1 MDITLTDTEKAH
13 STRLSAEIALEVASH
28 GGYLP
33 FSRYMEMALYQAG
46 SGYYSAGA
54 HKLGSGG
61 DFTTAPEISPFFGMA
76 LTNAILPVLEAFRSQ
91 GKASRIL
98 EFGAGTGK
106 LAASIIHRLTELNFP
121 LDYYG
126 ILEIAPDLAQRQ
138 RALLQETKNDLQCS
152 TEIDWLTAL
161 PSEFEGVIIANEVL
175 DAIPCERIV
184 YQNGKWRQQGVIVK
198 NGVLALEIGP
208 VVDRKFLPDY
218 LLTHSFAEGYTTEI
232 HPQSVAWIRALTQAL
247 RSGLFITLDYGF
259 PATEFFHPQRQQGTL
274 MAHHRHHAI
283 TDPLYLPGLCDLTSH
298 VEWSSISSAALAA
311 GADEI
316 YFNNQGN
323 FLLEA
328 GIGDLVLEKM
338 DPANAT
344 AFLPVSNALQ
354 KLLSEAEMG
363 ELFKVFA
370 FTKGINLPSLDSLPG
385 LGGRNRFHSL

>member
-13 STRLSAEIALEVASH
+13 SERLSTEIAVEVASH
-28 GGYLP
+28 GGFLP
-33 FSRYMEMALYQAG
+33 FSRYMEMVLYQPG

-76 LTNAILPVLEAFRSQ
+76 VTNAILPILEAFRSQ
-91 GKASRIL
+91 GKPTRIL

-106 LAASIIHRLTELNFP
+106 LAASILHRLREIDFP
-121 LDYYG
+121 LDHYG

-138 RALLQETKNDLQCS
+138 RTFLQETKNNLQCS
-152 TEIDWLTAL
+152 TVIDWLSAL
-161 PSEFEGVIIANEVL
+161 PDEFEGVMIANEVL

-184 YQNGKWRQQGVIVK
+184 YQNGRWCLQGVVNK
-198 NGVLALEIGP
+198 GGAFALESGP
-208 VVDRKFLPDY
+208 AVDPMLLPDH
-218 LLTHSFAEGYTTEI
+218 LRAHSFAEGYTTEI
-232 HPQSVAWIRALTQAL
+232 HPQSVAWITAVTQSLT
-247 RSGLFITLDYGF
+247 SGLFLTLDYGF
-259 PATEFFHPQRQQGTL
+259 PASEFFHPQRHEGTL
-274 MAHHRHHAI
+274 MAHHRHHTI

-298 VEWSSISSAALAA
+298 VEWSSLAEA
-311 GADEI
+311 VLATGAREI

-328 GIGDLVLEKM
+328 GIGDLVLDKM

-370 FTKGINLPSLDSLPG
+370 FTKGMNLPSLDSLPG

>member
-13 STRLSAEIALEVASH
+13 SARLSAEIALEVASH

-76 LTNAILPVLEAFRSQ
+76 LTNAILPVLETYRAQ
-91 GKASRIL
+91 GKPTRIL

-106 LAASIIHRLTELNFP
+106 LAASILHRLRELDFP
-121 LDYYG
+121 LDHYG

-138 RALLQETKNDLQCS
+138 RTLLEETKNTLQCS
-152 TEIDWLTAL
+152 TAIDWLSAL
-161 PSEFEGVIIANEVL
+161 PSQFEGVIIANEVL
-175 DAIPCERIV
+175 DAMPCERIV
-184 YQNGKWRQQGVIVK
+184 YQNGEWHLQGVIIK
-198 NGVLALEIGP
+198 NGALALEIGP
-208 VVDRKFLPDY
+208 VVDRQLLPGH

-232 HPQSVAWIRALTQAL
+232 NPQSVAWITAVTQAL
-247 RSGLFITLDYGF
+247 KSGLFITLDYGF
-259 PATEFFHPQRQQGTL
+259 PASEFFHPQREQGTL
-274 MAHHRHHAI
+274 MGHHRHHTI
-283 TDPLYLPGLCDLTSH
+283 TDLLYLPGLCDLTSH
-298 VEWSSISSAALAA
+298 VEWSSISSAAVSA

-370 FTKGINLPSLDSLPG
+370 FKKNLPRLSLDMLPG
-385 LGGRNRFHSL
+385 LGGRNRLHSL

>member
-13 STRLSAEIALEVASH
+13 SARLSAEIALEVASH
-28 GGYLP
+28 SAYLP

-76 LTNAILPVLEAFRSQ
+76 LTNAILPVLETLQSQ
-91 GKASRIL
+91 GKPTRIL

-106 LAASIIHRLTELNFP
+106 LAASILGRLREVDFT
-121 LDYYG
+121 LDHYG

-138 RALLQETKNDLQCS
+138 RTLLQETKNGLQCS
-152 TEIDWLTAL
+152 TAIDWLSTL

-184 YQNGKWRQQGVIVK
+184 YQNGEWRQQGVVIK
-198 NGVLALEIGP
+198 NGALALEIGP
-208 VVDRKFLPDY
+208 VVDRQLLPDY
-218 LLTHSFAEGYTTEI
+218 LLAHSFAEGYTTEI
-232 HPQSVAWIRALTQAL
+232 NPQSVAWIRALTQAL

-259 PATEFFHPQRQQGTL
+259 PASEFFHPQRAQGTL
-274 MAHHRHHAI
+274 IAHHRHHTI

-323 FLLEA
+323 FLL
-328 GIGDLVLEKM
+328 
-338 DPANAT
+338 
-344 AFLPVSNALQ
+344 
-354 KLLSEAEMG
+354 
-363 ELFKVFA
+363 
-370 FTKGINLPSLDSLPG
+370 
-385 LGGRNRFHSL
+385 

>member
-13 STRLSAEIALEVASH
+13 SASLSAEIALEVASH
-28 GGYLP
+28 GGFLP
-33 FSRYMEMALYQAG
+33 FSRYMEMALYQPG

-91 GKASRIL
+91 GKPTRIL

-106 LAASIIHRLTELNFP
+106 LAASILHRLRELDFP
-121 LDYYG
+121 LDHYG

-138 RALLQETKNDLQCS
+138 RTFLQETKNSLQYS
-152 TEIDWLTAL
+152 TAIDWLSAL

-184 YQNGKWRQQGVIVK
+184 YQNRMWCLQGVVIK
-198 NGVLALEIGP
+198 NGAFTLESGP
-208 VVDRKFLPDY
+208 AVDPKLLPDL

-232 HPQSVAWIRALTQAL
+232 HPHSVAWIKSVTQAL
-247 RSGLFITLDYGF
+247 TSGLFVTLDYGF
-259 PATEFFHPQRQQGTL
+259 PASEFFHPQREQGTL

-298 VEWSSISSAALAA
+298 VEWSSISSAALAT
-311 GADEI
+311 GAKEI

-370 FTKGINLPSLDSLPG
+370 FTKGMNSPPLDSLPG

>member
-13 STRLSAEIALEVASH
+13 SAALSAEIALEIASH

-76 LTNAILPVLEAFRSQ
+76 LTNAILAVLEAYRSQ
-91 GKASRIL
+91 GKATRIL

-106 LAASIIHRLTELNFP
+106 LAASILNRLMELNFP
-121 LDYYG
+121 LDNYD
-126 ILEIAPDLAQRQ
+126 IIEIAPDLAQRQ
-138 RALLQETKNDLQCS
+138 QALLQETKNDLQCS
-152 TEIDWLTAL
+152 TSINWLRAL

-184 YQNGKWRQQGVIVK
+184 YQNREWRQQGVVIK
-198 NGVLALEIGP
+198 NGAFVIEIGP
-208 VVDRKFLPDY
+208 VADQQLLPDY

-232 HPQSVAWIRALTQAL
+232 SPQSVAWITAATKTLK
-247 RSGLFITLDYGF
+247 SGLFITLDYGF
-259 PATEFFHPQRQQGTL
+259 PASEFFHPQREQGTL
-274 MAHHRHHAI
+274 MAHHRHRAM

-338 DPANAT
+338 DPANAI

-370 FTKGINLPSLDSLPG
+370 FTKGLPSMPLDSLPG

>member
-13 STRLSAEIALEVASH
+13 SARLSAEIALEVASH
-28 GGYLP
+28 GGCLP

-76 LTNAILPVLEAFRSQ
+76 LTNAILPVLEAYRFQ
-91 GKASRIL
+91 GKPTRIL

-106 LAASIIHRLTELNFP
+106 LAASIIGRLRELDFP
-121 LDYYG
+121 LNHYG

-138 RALLQETKNDLQCS
+138 RTLLEETKNDLQCS
-152 TEIDWLTAL
+152 TAIDWLSAL
-161 PSEFEGVIIANEVL
+161 PIEFEGVIIANEVL

-184 YQNGKWRQQGVIVK
+184 YQNGEWHQQGVVIQ
-198 NGVLALEIGP
+198 NGILALEIGP
-208 VVDRKFLPDY
+208 IVDRQLLPDY
-218 LLTHSFAEGYTTEI
+218 LLTHSFTEGYTTEI
-232 HPQSVAWIRALTQAL
+232 NPQSVAWIRALTQAL

-259 PATEFFHPQRQQGTL
+259 PATEFFHPQRAQGTL

-283 TDPLYLPGLCDLTSH
+283 TDPFYLPGLCDLTSH
-298 VEWSSISSAALAA
+298 VEWTSISRAALTA

-316 YFNNQGN
+316 YFNSQGN

-344 AFLPVSNALQ
+344 TFLPVSNALQ

-370 FTKGINLPSLDSLPG
+370 FKKNLPRLSLDMLPG

>member
-13 STRLSAEIALEVASH
+13 SARLSAEIALEVASH

-46 SGYYSAGA
+46 TGYYSAGA

-76 LTNAILPVLEAFRSQ
+76 LTNTILPVLEAFRSQ
-91 GKASRIL
+91 GKPTRIL

-106 LAASIIHRLTELNFP
+106 LAASILHRLAELDFP
-121 LDYYG
+121 LDHYG

-138 RALLQETKNDLQCS
+138 RALLQETKNDLQCP
-152 TEIDWLTAL
+152 TAIDWLSAL
-161 PSEFEGVIIANEVL
+161 PSQFEGVIIANEVL
-175 DAIPCERIV
+175 DAIPCERII
-184 YQNGKWRQQGVIVK
+184 YQNGEWHLQGVVVQ
-198 NGVLALEIGP
+198 NGAFALEIGP
-208 VVDRKFLPDY
+208 IVDPQLLPDY

-232 HPQSVAWIRALTQAL
+232 NLQSVAWITAVTQVLT
-247 RSGLFITLDYGF
+247 SGLFITLDYGF
-259 PATEFFHPQRQQGTL
+259 PASEFFHPQREQGTL

-298 VEWSSISSAALAA
+298 VEWSSISSVALAA

-338 DPANAT
+338 NPANAT

-370 FTKGINLPSLDSLPG
+370 FKKNLRGLTLDMLPG
-385 LGGRNRFHSL
+385 LGGRNRLHSL

>member
-13 STRLSAEIALEVASH
+13 SARLSAEIAVEVASH
-28 GGYLP
+28 GGFLP
-33 FSRYMEMALYQAG
+33 FSRYMEMALYQPG

-76 LTNAILPVLEAFRSQ
+76 LTNAIMPVLEGFRSR
-91 GKASRIL
+91 GKPTRIL

-106 LAASIIHRLTELNFP
+106 LAASILHRLKELNFS
-121 LDYYG
+121 LDHYG

-138 RALLQETKNDLQCS
+138 RTLLEETKNDLQCS
-152 TEIDWLTAL
+152 TAIDWLSAL

-175 DAIPCERIV
+175 DAIPCERIIYV
-184 YQNGKWRQQGVIVK
+184 NGEWRQQGVVIK
-198 NGVLALEIGP
+198 NGALALEVGA
-208 VVDRKFLPDY
+208 VVDRQLLPDY
-218 LLTHSFAEGYTTEI
+218 LLAHSFAEGYTTEI
-232 HPQSVAWIRALTQAL
+232 NPQSVAWIRGLTQAL

-259 PATEFFHPQRQQGTL
+259 PASEFFHPQREQGTL
-274 MAHHRHHAI
+274 MAHHRHHTI

-298 VEWSSISSAALAA
+298 VEWSSISSTALAA

-370 FTKGINLPSLDSLPG
+370 FKKNLPGLSLDMLPG

>member
-1 MDITLTDTEKAH
+1 MDITLTDTEKAF
-13 STRLSAEIALEVASH
+13 SARLSAEIALEVASH

-76 LTNAILPVLEAFRSQ
+76 LTNTILPVLEAFRSQ
-91 GKASRIL
+91 GKPTRIL

-106 LAASIIHRLTELNFP
+106 LAASILHRLAELNFP
-121 LDYYG
+121 LDHYG

-138 RALLQETKNDLQCS
+138 RTLLEETKNDLQCS
-152 TEIDWLTAL
+152 TSIDWLSAL
-161 PSEFEGVIIANEVL
+161 PIDFEGVMIANEVL

-184 YQNGKWRQQGVIVK
+184 YQKGEWHLQGVVIQ
-198 NGVLALEIGP
+198 NGVLALGIGP
-208 VVDRKFLPDY
+208 TVDRQLLSDH

-232 HPQSVAWIRALTQAL
+232 NPQNVAWIAAVTQAL
-247 RSGLFITLDYGF
+247 TSGLFITLDYGF
-259 PATEFFHPQRQQGTL
+259 PASEFFHPQREQGTL

-298 VEWSSISSAALAA
+298 VEWSSISRAALSA

-370 FTKGINLPSLDSLPG
+370 FKKNLPALSLDMLPG
-385 LGGRNRFHSL
+385 LGGRNRLHSL

>member
-13 STRLSAEIALEVASH
+13 SAGLSAEIALEVASH
-28 GGYLP
+28 GGFLP
-33 FSRYMEMALYQAG
+33 FSRYMEMALYQPG

-91 GKASRIL
+91 GKPTRIL

-106 LAASIIHRLTELNFP
+106 LAASILHRLKELDFP
-121 LDYYG
+121 LDHYG

-138 RALLQETKNDLQCS
+138 RTLLEETKNNLQCS
-152 TEIDWLTAL
+152 TAIDWLSAL
-161 PSEFEGVIIANEVL
+161 PSHFEGVIIANEVL

-184 YQNGKWRQQGVIVK
+184 YQDGRWCLQGVVIK
-198 NGVLALEIGP
+198 NGAFALESGP
-208 VVDRKFLPDY
+208 AVGLELLPDH
-218 LLTHSFAEGYTTEI
+218 LLAHSFAEGYTTEI
-232 HPQSVAWIRALTQAL
+232 HPQSVAWITALTQAM
-247 RSGLFITLDYGF
+247 RSGLFLTLDYGF
-259 PATEFFHPQRQQGTL
+259 PASEFFHPQRHEGTL

-298 VEWSSISSAALAA
+298 VEWSSISSAALTA
-311 GADEI
+311 GATEI
-316 YFNNQGN
+316 YFNNQGS
-323 FLLEA
+323 FLLET
-328 GIGDLVLEKM
+328 GIGDLVLKKM

-370 FTKGINLPSLDSLPG
+370 FTKGMNLPSLDSLPG

>member
-13 STRLSAEIALEVASH
+13 SARLSAEIALEVASH

-76 LTNAILPVLEAFRSQ
+76 LTNTILPVLEAFRSQ
-91 GKASRIL
+91 GKPTRIL

-106 LAASIIHRLTELNFP
+106 LAASILHRLAELDFP
-121 LDYYG
+121 LDHYG

-152 TEIDWLTAL
+152 TSIDWLSAL

-184 YQNGKWRQQGVIVK
+184 FQNGEWHEQGVVIK
-198 NGVLALEIGP
+198 NGALALEIGL
-208 VVDRKFLPDY
+208 VVDRQLLPDY
-218 LLTHSFAEGYTTEI
+218 LLTHSFTEGYTTEI
-232 HPQSVAWIRALTQAL
+232 NPQRVAWITAVTQAL
-247 RSGLFITLDYGF
+247 TSGLFITLDYGF
-259 PATEFFHPQRQQGTL
+259 PATEFFHPQREQGTL

-298 VEWSSISSAALAA
+298 VEWSSISSAALTA
-311 GADEI
+311 GADVI

-370 FTKGINLPSLDSLPG
+370 FKKNLPALSLDMLPG

>member
-13 STRLSAEIALEVASH
+13 SAGLSAEIAVEVASH
-28 GGYLP
+28 GGFLP
-33 FSRYMEMALYQAG
+33 FSRYMEMALYQPG
-46 SGYYSAGA
+46 RGYYSAGA

-76 LTNAILPVLEAFRSQ
+76 LTNAILPALEAFRSQ
-91 GKASRIL
+91 GKPTRIL

-106 LAASIIHRLTELNFP
+106 LAASILHRLRELHFP
-121 LDYYG
+121 LDHYG

-138 RALLQETKNDLQCS
+138 RTLLDETKNDLQCL
-152 TEIDWLTAL
+152 TAIDWLSAL
-161 PSEFEGVIIANEVL
+161 PSQFEGVIIANEVL

-184 YQNGKWRQQGVIVK
+184 YQNGEWHLQGVVIQ

-208 VVDRKFLPDY
+208 AVDRHLLPDY
-218 LLTHSFAEGYTTEI
+218 LLTHSFAEGYSTEI
-232 HPQSVAWIRALTQAL
+232 HPQSVAWITAATQAL
-247 RSGLFITLDYGF
+247 KSGLFLTLDYGF
-259 PATEFFHPQRQQGTL
+259 PASEFFHPQREQGTL

-298 VEWSSISSAALAA
+298 VEWSSLAKAVLAA
-311 GADEI
+311 GATEI

-370 FTKGINLPSLDSLPG
+370 FTKGTNLPSLNSLPG

>member
-13 STRLSAEIALEVASH
+13 SARLSAEIAVEVASH
-28 GGYLP
+28 GGFLP
-33 FSRYMEMALYQAG
+33 FSRYMEMALYQPG

-91 GKASRIL
+91 GKPTRIL

-106 LAASIIHRLTELNFP
+106 LAASILSRLRELDFP
-121 LDYYG
+121 LGSYS

-138 RALLQETKNDLQCS
+138 RTLLQETKNNLQCS
-152 TEIDWLTAL
+152 TAIDWLSAL
-161 PSEFEGVIIANEVL
+161 PDKFEGVIIANEVL

-184 YQNGKWRQQGVIVK
+184 YQNGRWYLHGVVIK
-198 NGVLALEIGP
+198 NDAFALESGP
-208 VVDRKFLPDY
+208 AVDPKLLPDH
-218 LLTHSFAEGYTTEI
+218 LRTLSFAEGYTTEI
-232 HPQSVAWIRALTQAL
+232 HPQSVAWITAATQAL
-247 RSGLFITLDYGF
+247 TSGLFITLDYGF
-259 PATEFFHPQRQQGTL
+259 PASEFFHPQRHEGTL

-298 VEWSSISSAALAA
+298 VEWSSLAKAVLAA
-311 GADEI
+311 GITEI

-344 AFLPVSNALQ
+344 TFLPVSNALQ

-370 FTKGINLPSLDSLPG
+370 FTKNLPNLSLDSLPG

>member
-13 STRLSAEIALEVASH
+13 SAGLSAEIALEVGSH
-28 GGYLP
+28 GGFLP
-33 FSRYMEMALYQAG
+33 FSRYMEMALYQPG

-76 LTNAILPVLEAFRSQ
+76 LTNAILPVLEALRSQ
-91 GKASRIL
+91 GKPTRIL

-106 LAASIIHRLTELNFP
+106 LAASILHRLKELDFP
-121 LDYYG
+121 LDHYG

-138 RALLQETKNDLQCS
+138 RTLLEETKNNLQCP
-152 TEIDWLTAL
+152 TAIDWLSAL
-161 PSEFEGVIIANEVL
+161 PSQFEGVIIANEVL

-184 YQNGKWRQQGVIVK
+184 YQNGQWYLQGVAVK
-198 NGVLALEIGP
+198 NSAFALEIGP
-208 VVDRKFLPDY
+208 AVDLKLLPEH
-218 LLTHSFAEGYTTEI
+218 LRTHSFAEGYTTEI
-232 HPQSVAWIRALTQAL
+232 HPQSVAWITALTQAM
-247 RSGLFITLDYGF
+247 RSGLFMSIDYGF
-259 PATEFFHPQRQQGTL
+259 PASEFFHPQRHEGTL

-298 VEWSSISSAALAA
+298 VEWSSLAKAVLAA
-311 GADEI
+311 GATEI

-323 FLLEA
+323 FLLDA

-370 FTKGINLPSLDSLPG
+370 FTKGLNLPSLNSIPG

>member
-1 MDITLTDTEKAH
+1 LTDTEKAH
-13 STRLSAEIALEVASH
+13 SARLSAEIAVEVASH
-28 GGYLP
+28 EGFLP
-33 FSRYMEMALYQAG
+33 FSRYMEMALYQPG

-76 LTNAILPVLEAFRSQ
+76 MTNAILPVLEALRSQ
-91 GKASRIL
+91 GKPTRIL

-106 LAASIIHRLTELNFP
+106 LAASILHRLTELNFP
-121 LDYYG
+121 LDHYG

-138 RALLQETKNDLQCS
+138 RALLQETKSDLQCS
-152 TEIDWLTAL
+152 TAIDWLSAL
-161 PSEFEGVIIANEVL
+161 PDEFEGVIIANEVL

-184 YQNGKWRQQGVIVK
+184 YQNGEWHQQGVVIK
-198 NGVLALEIGP
+198 NGALALEIGSA
-208 VVDRKFLPDY
+208 VDRQLLPDY

-232 HPQSVAWIRALTQAL
+232 NPQSVAWIRALMQVL
-247 RSGLFITLDYGF
+247 RGGLFITLDYGF
-259 PATEFFHPQRQQGTL
+259 PASEFFHPQREQGTL
-274 MAHHRHHAI
+274 MAHHRHHGI

-298 VEWSSISSAALAA
+298 VEWSSLAKAVLAA
-311 GADEI
+311 GATEI

-338 DPANAT
+338 DPSNAT

-370 FTKGINLPSLDSLPG
+370 FTKGLNLPPLDSLPG

>member
-13 STRLSAEIALEVASH
+13 SAGLSEEIAVEVASH
-28 GGYLP
+28 GGFLP
-33 FSRYMEMALYQAG
+33 FSRYMEMALYQPG

-54 HKLGSGG
+54 HKLGGGG

-91 GKASRIL
+91 GKPTRIL

-106 LAASIIHRLTELNFP
+106 LAASILSRLRELDFP
-121 LDYYG
+121 LGSYS

-138 RALLQETKNDLQCS
+138 RTLLQETKNNLQCS
-152 TEIDWLTAL
+152 TAIDWLSAL
-161 PSEFEGVIIANEVL
+161 PDEFEGVIIANEVL

-184 YQNGKWRQQGVIVK
+184 YQNGQWYLQGVAIN
-198 NGVLALEIGP
+198 NGAFALEIGP
-208 VVDRKFLPDY
+208 AFDPKLLPDH
-218 LLTHSFAEGYTTEI
+218 LRNHSFAEGYTTEI
-232 HPQSVAWIRALTQAL
+232 HPQSVAWITAVTQAL
-247 RSGLFITLDYGF
+247 TNGLFMTLDYGF
-259 PATEFFHPQRQQGTL
+259 PASEFFHPQREQGTL

-298 VEWSSISSAALAA
+298 VEWSSLAKAALAA
-311 GADEI
+311 GAKEI

-370 FTKGINLPSLDSLPG
+370 FTKGLDLPSLDSLPG
-385 LGGRNRFHSL
+385 LGGRNRFNSL

>member
-13 STRLSAEIALEVASH
+13 SARLSAEIALEVALH

-76 LTNAILPVLEAFRSQ
+76 LTNAILPVLETYRSQ
-91 GKASRIL
+91 GKPTRIL

-106 LAASIIHRLTELNFP
+106 LAASILGHLRELDFP
-121 LDYYG
+121 LDHYG

-138 RALLQETKNDLQCS
+138 RTLLEETKNELQYS
-152 TEIDWLTAL
+152 TAIEWLSAL

-175 DAIPCERIV
+175 DAMPCERIV
-184 YQNGKWRQQGVIVK
+184 YHNGEWHQQGVVIK
-198 NGVLALEIGP
+198 NGALALEIGP
-208 VVDRKFLPDY
+208 VVDRQLLPDY
-218 LLTHSFAEGYTTEI
+218 LLTHSFSEGYTTEI
-232 HPQSVAWIRALTQAL
+232 NPQSEAWMTAVTQAIT
-247 RSGLFITLDYGF
+247 SGLFITLDYGF
-259 PATEFFHPQRQQGTL
+259 PASEFFHPQREQGTL
-274 MAHHRHHAI
+274 IGHHRHHTI
-283 TDPLYLPGLCDLTSH
+283 TDLLYLPGLCDLTSH
-298 VEWSSISSAALAA
+298 VEWSSISSAALTG

-328 GIGDLVLEKM
+328 GIGDLVLKKM
-338 DPANAT
+338 DPANVT

-370 FTKGINLPSLDSLPG
+370 FKKNLSGLSLDMLPG
-385 LGGRNRFHSL
+385 LGGRNRIHSL

>member
-13 STRLSAEIALEVASH
+13 SARLSTEIALEVASR
-28 GGYLP
+28 GGFLP
-33 FSRYMEMALYQAG
+33 FSRYMEMALYQPG

-76 LTNAILPVLEAFRSQ
+76 LTNAILPVLEALRSQ
-91 GKASRIL
+91 GKPTRIL

-106 LAASIIHRLTELNFP
+106 LAASILHRLSDLHFP
-121 LDYYG
+121 LDHYG

-138 RALLQETKNDLQCS
+138 RTLLEETKSKLQCS
-152 TEIDWLTAL
+152 TAIDWLSAL
-161 PSEFEGVIIANEVL
+161 PSRFEGVIIANEVL

-184 YQNGKWRQQGVIVK
+184 YQNGSWHLQGVVIK
-198 NGVLALEIGP
+198 KGTFALEIGP
-208 VVDRKFLPDY
+208 VIDRHLLPDH
-218 LLTHSFAEGYTTEI
+218 LLTQSFAEGYATEI
-232 HPQSVAWIRALTQAL
+232 HPQSVAWIKAITQAL
-247 RSGLFITLDYGF
+247 TSGLFITLDYGF
-259 PATEFFHPQRQQGTL
+259 PASEFFHPQRAQGTL

-283 TDPLYLPGLCDLTSH
+283 TDPLHLPGLCDLTSH
-298 VEWSSISSAALAA
+298 VEWSSLAKA
-311 GADEI
+311 VLASGAKEI

-338 DPANAT
+338 DPANA
-344 AFLPVSNALQ
+344 ADFLPVSNALQ

-370 FTKGINLPSLDSLPG
+370 FTKGMHLPSLDSLPG

>member
-13 STRLSAEIALEVASH
+13 SARLSAEIALEVGSH
-28 GGYLP
+28 GGLLP
-33 FSRYMEMALYQAG
+33 FSRYMEMALYQPG

-61 DFTTAPEISPFFGMA
+61 DFTTATEISPFFGMA
-76 LTNAILPVLEAFRSQ
+76 MTNAILPVLEAFRAQ
-91 GKASRIL
+91 GKPTRIL

-106 LAASIIHRLTELNFP
+106 LAASILHRLNELNFP
-121 LDYYG
+121 LGHYG

-138 RALLQETKNDLQCS
+138 RTLLQETKNDLQCS
-152 TEIDWLTAL
+152 TAINWLSAF
-161 PSEFEGVIIANEVL
+161 PSEFEGIIIANEVL

-184 YQNGKWRQQGVIVK
+184 YQNGEWHQQGVVIK
-198 NGVLALEIGP
+198 NGALALEIGSA
-208 VVDRKFLPDY
+208 VDRQLLPDY
-218 LLTHSFAEGYTTEI
+218 LLTHSFAEGYTSEI
-232 HPQSVAWIRALTQAL
+232 NPQSVAWISAVTQMLT
-247 RSGLFITLDYGF
+247 SGLFITLDYGF
-259 PATEFFHPQRQQGTL
+259 PASEFFHPQREQGTL

-298 VEWSSISSAALAA
+298 VEWSSLAKAALAA
-311 GADEI
+311 GATEI

-338 DPANAT
+338 DPANTT

-370 FTKGINLPSLDSLPG
+370 FTKGLNLPPLDSLPG

>member
-1 MDITLTDTEKAH
+1 MDITLTDTEKAF
-13 STRLSAEIALEVASH
+13 SARLSAEIALEVASH

-76 LTNAILPVLEAFRSQ
+76 LTNTILPVLEAFRSQ
-91 GKASRIL
+91 GKPTRIL

-106 LAASIIHRLTELNFP
+106 LAASILHRLAELNFP
-121 LDYYG
+121 LDHYG

-138 RALLQETKNDLQCS
+138 RTLLEETKNDLQCS
-152 TEIDWLTAL
+152 TSIDWLSAL
-161 PSEFEGVIIANEVL
+161 PIDFEGVMIANEVL
-175 DAIPCERIV
+175 DAMPCERIV
-184 YQNGKWRQQGVIVK
+184 YQNREWRQQGVAIQ
-198 NGVLALEIGP
+198 NGTLALEIGP
-208 VVDRKFLPDY
+208 TVDRQLLSDH

-232 HPQSVAWIRALTQAL
+232 NPQNVAWIAAVTQAL
-247 RSGLFITLDYGF
+247 TSGLFITLDYGF
-259 PATEFFHPQRQQGTL
+259 PASEFFHPQREQGTL

-298 VEWSSISSAALAA
+298 VEWSSISRAALAA

-370 FTKGINLPSLDSLPG
+370 FKKNLPALSLDMLPG
-385 LGGRNRFHSL
+385 LGGRNRLHSL